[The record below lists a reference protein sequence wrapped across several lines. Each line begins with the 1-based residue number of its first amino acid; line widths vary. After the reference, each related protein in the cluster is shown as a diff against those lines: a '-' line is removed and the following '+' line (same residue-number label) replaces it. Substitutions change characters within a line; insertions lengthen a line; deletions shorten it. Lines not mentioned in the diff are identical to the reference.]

1 MKTLLFITLLLSGA
15 LLLGQNGTAANSAA
29 ANNDQ
34 RTAKDVPDS
43 NGKVTVTGCVSEF
56 SGDYTLMKDNPA
68 ITYELQATGKIRLH
82 NYLGHRVEVTGIQEP
97 SLSTS
102 SDAMAKEG
110 SPSPLTIN
118 ISSIKTLDKD
128 CSQKPVAR

>member
-1 MKTLLFITLLLSGA
+1 MKTLLFIMLLLSGA
-15 LLLGQNGTAANSAA
+15 LLLGQNSAA

-34 RTAKDVPDS
+34 RTATDVPDS
-43 NGKVTVTGCVSEF
+43 HGKVTVTGCVSEF

-68 ITYELQATGKIRLH
+68 ITYELQAAGKIRLR

-118 ISSIKTLDKD
+118 ISSIKTLDKY
-128 CSQKPVAR
+128 CSQKPVSR